1 MQNVIQNTVSVI
13 IGLSMALFTMKAPA
27 LASLT
32 VGVEGAK
39 AAGSQI
45 LTAGECGCEF
55 PWQHAYAQYLNE
67 LEYYSGLYI
76 GDVNGDTVPEA
87 VIDINTLGST
97 IVLFWNESGLQEL
110 NLETVSAWG
119 SVTYIPE
126 SGQFLYSPFYGHTT
140 GTWGYEEYYLYD
152 WTGTEY
158 VQTFS
163 MLRESGYYQDAET
176 FEYGESFID
185 GERTDNAAF
194 EERLAQIK
202 ELKEKNSESLSFR
215 WLEEEDFEEKVKEIL
230 PCFEMPGWK

>member
-1 MQNVIQNTVSVI
+1 M
-13 IGLSMALFTMKAPA
+13 
-27 LASLT
+27 
-32 VGVEGAK
+32 
-39 AAGSQI
+39 
-45 LTAGECGCEF
+45 
-55 PWQHAYAQYLNE
+55 
-67 LEYYSGLYI
+67 
-76 GDVNGDTVPEA
+76 
-87 VIDINTLGST
+87 
-97 IVLFWNESGLQEL
+97 
-110 NLETVSAWG
+110 SAWG